1 MSVNFIGEKRKMQ
14 FAKSKYAAISI
25 AIFLIVSIGASMLLI
40 APATAHT
47 PPYKITTYAKVVT
60 LPDPIGVG
68 QRVYLYA
75 FLGNPPL
82 PGSAIVNT
90 YRFHNYT
97 ITLTDPNGKV
107 ETFYYET
114 VQDTTG
120 VQSVIYTPTIV
131 GTYNVT
137 FVYGEQTIRTGGIDQ
152 PVNSTNEND
161 IYLPST
167 ATTTMTVLSEPIFN
181 LPDSYPLPT
190 EYWTR
195 PVYGENPYWF
205 TVASNWL
212 GTGSPVNP
220 ATGVGQIS
228 GIPGASMLQRYPGDA
243 VGSMTNHVMWAK
255 GSQVGG
261 VVGGNNFINQGD
273 AYFSGSAYIQRF
285 DNPLIV
291 NGKLIYTQNVG
302 WGSEGS
308 TAGPTSYGPTVALD
322 LRTGQTIWS
331 RTDVPVLSFAY
342 IYNVQT
348 PNQHG
353 VAQPILFT
361 SNFARAFDADTG
373 QPLFNVSSVPSGS
386 AAMGPSGEQLR
397 YVLINT
403 GNSTVPKWVLAQWN
417 SSKLWVY
424 EPRTPGGMAL
434 GPALYNST
442 TPYLDIYTSSTT
454 NVAWTNVNGLVNG
467 GGTFTVQGN
476 VFNSASIDNR
486 YDWNVSMP
494 LINTMPGT
502 NPVTV
507 LAALPGDV
515 LLCRNGSYPS
525 LTGQTNSDGS
535 IVNANYTYFAINLN
549 ASKGVIGSILWSAT
563 YAVPQ
568 DRTIT
573 FGGAD
578 PVTDIFLE
586 GIKESANFNGFD
598 LRSGAKL
605 WGPNQP
611 EASLDYFGNPAYPYV
626 SSQIAYG
633 NIYSLQ
639 YGGLLYCYDIK
650 TGNLLWTYG
659 NGGAGNNT
667 NSGLQV
673 PGYYPGFINAVGNG
687 VIYTVTTEHTI
698 ETPIYKG
705 AMARAINATDGTE
718 IWTINAYT
726 SEFFQISYAM
736 ADGYNTFFNDY
747 DARVYTVGRGPSQT
761 TVSAPSISST
771 FGTPVVISGIV
782 TDISAGTKQDEQAAR
797 FPTGVPVASDKS
809 MSDWM
814 GYIYQQ
820 KPLPTNFTGVDVAI
834 NVVDAN
840 GNFRTIG
847 TTTTDK
853 NGQYT
858 LLWQPDI
865 SGKYQVTANFAGTHG
880 YYPSSATAAF
890 NVMEQA
896 ATTTPTPAPGQSM
909 VEQLFIPAVIGII
922 LASVIVG
929 VVIVLI
935 LRKRP

>member
-1 MSVNFIGEKRKMQ
+1 MQ
-14 FAKSKYAAISI
+14 ISTHKTAAIAI
-25 AIFLIVSIGASMLLI
+25 AILLLVSIGASTLLLQ
-40 APATAHT
+40 PASAHD
-47 PPYKITTYAKVVT
+47 PPYKIKTYAEIVT

-68 QRVYLYA
+68 QRVYIYA

-82 PGSAIVNT
+82 PGSAIPNT
-90 YRFHNYT
+90 YRFHDYT
-97 ITLTDPNGKV
+97 IIVTDPNGKV
-107 ETFYYET
+107 ETFHYDT

-120 VQSVIYTPTIV
+120 VQSITYTPTIA

-137 FVYGEQTIRTGGIDQ
+137 FNYGGQTIRGPQDTAI
-152 PVNSTNEND
+152 PANYND
-161 IYLPST
+161 TYLPSS
-167 ATTTMTVLSEPIFN
+167 ATTTMTVLAEPISN

-220 ATGVGQIS
+220 ATGHGQIS
-228 GIPGASMLQRYPGDA
+228 GIPGASFLQRYPGDA

-255 GSQVGG
+255 GWQIGG
-261 VVGGNNFINQGD
+261 VVGGNNFVNPGD

-285 DNPLIV
+285 VNPIIV

-308 TAGPTSYGPTVALD
+308 TAGPTSYGPTVAVD
-322 LRTGQTIWS
+322 LRTGETIWS
-331 RTDVPVLSFAY
+331 RFDVPVLSFAY

-361 SNFARAFDADTG
+361 SNFGRAFDADTG

-403 GNSTVPKWVLAQWN
+403 GNSTVPNWVLAQWN

-442 TPYLDIYTSSTT
+442 GPYTDIYTSTAT

-467 GGTFTVQGN
+467 GGTFIVQGN
-476 VFNSASIDNR
+476 VFNSSSLDNR

-494 LINTMPGT
+494 FINTMSGT

-507 LAALPGDV
+507 LAALSGDM

-525 LTGQTNSDGS
+525 LTGQTDSSGS
-535 IVNANYTYFAINLN
+535 VVNAVYTYFAINLN
-549 ASKGVIGSILWSAT
+549 ASKGAIGTIQWTAT
-563 YAVPQ
+563 YTVPQ

-578 PVTDIFLE
+578 PTVNVFLE
-586 GIKESANFNGFD
+586 GIKETTNFNGFD
-598 LRSGAKL
+598 LRSGKQL
-605 WGPNQP
+605 WGPNEP
-611 EASLDYFGNPAYPYV
+611 EQALDYFGNPAYPYV
-626 SSQIAYG
+626 SSQPAYG
-633 NIYSLQ
+633 KLYSLQ
-639 YGGLLYCYDIK
+639 YGGVLYCYDMK
-650 TGNLLWTYG
+650 TGERLWTYG
-659 NGGAGNNT
+659 NGGAGNST

-705 AMARAINATDGTE
+705 AQARAINATDGTE
-718 IWTINAYT
+718 IWTLNAYT

-736 ADGYNTFFNDY
+736 ADGYNVFFNDY
-747 DARVYTVGRGPSQT
+747 DARAYVVGKGPSAVT
-761 TVSAPSISST
+761 IDAPKAGVQVGKS
-771 FGTPVVISGIV
+771 VVISGSV
-782 TDISAGTKQDEQAAR
+782 MDLSAGGKQPEQATR
-797 FPTGVPVASDKS
+797 FPNGIPVAADKS

-814 GYIYQQ
+814 GYVYQQ
-820 KPLPTNFTGVDVAI
+820 KPLPTNFTGVDVDIIILDSNNNYRKIGTATT
-834 NVVDAN
+834 DAN
-840 GNFRTIG
+840 GAYSLT
-847 TTTTDK
+847 
-853 NGQYT
+853 
-858 LLWQPDI
+858 WQPDI
-865 SGKYQVTANFAGTHG
+865 PGTYQVTASFAGTNG
-880 YYPSSATAAF
+880 YWPSHAQTNFAADSGPESTA
-890 NVMEQA
+890 QP
-896 ATTTPTPAPGQSM
+896 TTAPPSM
-909 VEQLFIPAVIGII
+909 ADLYILPLAIAILIAIIVVGAV
-922 LASVIVG
+922 LALLV
-929 VVIVLI
+929 
-935 LRKRP
+935 RKRP